1 MITSP
6 PVNVLVTGGSGFLGR
21 HLVVALRR
29 RVPNAQIFI
38 SSRSGKTVPGAQTV
52 TLDPADPQAVAAWLK
67 ANPVDRVYHLSGLS
81 RVSEDLPFPQYFEY
95 NTLSTQSLLE
105 GLKAIDLKPTFFLA
119 SSVQVY
125 GNQAGLIREA
135 SRVAPGSKYAFSKYL
150 AERCVEQAASSGLTA
165 VVGRIDS
172 CLGPGQ
178 TVGFVA
184 PDLIRK
190 ILKAASAGESKISV
204 ANAEVTR
211 HFLDVR
217 DAARMIVE
225 LVESANAGY
234 EIMHV
239 AAPQAT
245 SIRDILALLLEIHGQ
260 ALQIVASREQLSNPF
275 AGLSLSID
283 KLEDRIPGCYFTDLK
298 TTLRD
303 LFVEMKQEVRD
314 DGGTE

>member
-1 MITSP
+1 MKI
-6 PVNVLVTGGSGFLGR
+6 LITGGSGFLGK

-29 RVPNAQIFI
+29 QVPNAQIYI
-38 SSRSGKTVPGAQTV
+38 SSRSGKVAPGAETV
-52 TLDPADPQAVAAWLK
+52 ALDLADASSVTKWLK
-67 ANPVDRVYHLSGLS
+67 ENPVDRVYHLSGLS

-105 GLKAIDLKPTFFLA
+105 GLKAIDFKQTFFLA

-125 GNQAGLIREA
+125 GNQAGLVREA

-150 AERCVEQAASSGLTA
+150 AERCVEQAAGDGFKA

-190 ILKAASAGESKISV
+190 ILKAAAAGESKISV

-217 DAARMIVE
+217 DAARMMVD
-225 LVESANAGY
+225 LVESARPGY
-234 EIMHV
+234 EVMHI

-245 SIRDILALLLEIHGQ
+245 SIRDILSLLLEIHGDP
-260 ALQIVASREQLSNPF
+260 LQIVASREQLANPF

-283 KLEDRIPGCYFTDLK
+283 KLEDRLSGCYFTDLK

-303 LFVEMKQEVRD
+303 LFVEMKQDVVD